1 MVPIRVTSAKLKPL
15 IPAGGLKFDSEK
27 VLKSLQ
33 REVLK
38 QIKGKILQETFSA
51 RAKRALSEGMKVTVG
66 QNSITVVATH
76 PAFIPLLQGQ
86 RMGQMKWL
94 TKAQAPIPIVT
105 DKGELIFRSATP
117 KSMSD
122 GKWVHPGRQPTTV
135 IAKAKKAAREVV
147 KKRLNTELRKQLRD
161 SLRAASR

>member
-15 IPAGGLKFDSEK
+15 IPSGLKFDSEK

-66 QNSITVVATH
+66 QNSITVMATH

-86 RMGQMKWL
+86 RKGQMTWL

-105 DKGELIFRSATP
+105 DDGELIFRSATP
-117 KSMSD
+117 KSMQD

-135 IAKAKKAAREVV
+135 IERAKKAAREVV
-147 KKRLNTELRKQLRD
+147 KKRLGTELRKQLRA
-161 SLRAASR
+161 SLREAAR